1 MKSSTTLTL
10 ISKYTKAFILFFSI
24 LIALSLFW
32 NIGNV
37 KKETQ
42 RLAEMEAT
50 TSLNKDLAFRLWG
63 TRHGGAYLIVDEQ
76 TQPSVFLAHVSERD
90 VKTTSGKTLTL
101 YNPATMLRE
110 IMNDYSKLYGVKARI
125 TAELYLNPENA
136 PDAWEAK
143 ALKELKRGKKEFKE
157 ITTIEGKDYLRV
169 MQPMYMEGGCLKCH
183 AWTGIKVGGL
193 RGATDISIS
202 MEKYEALKQQS
213 INKLIFTHTILW
225 LIGIGSIF
233 FLGRQLNKSEQKIKE
248 NQEHLRIVYK
258 ALEQSANGIL
268 VADQNGIIQY
278 TNGGFERINGY
289 MRDELVGQSLYKIK
303 SNLNPSVL
311 YDDMWSKISNGQTWR
326 GELRNRKKD
335 GSVYWCYE
343 TISPVIAPGGKI
355 THYIGVVEDIE
366 NRKLAEEH
374 IKQLMQY
381 DALTNLPNRNYF
393 REKLDAQ
400 LLNAS
405 VESRIF
411 GLIFLDIDRFKM
423 INDAL
428 GHLIGDI
435 LLQSLSERFIHE
447 SKNGL
452 FISRLGG
459 DEFAIITPLT
469 DSKKIIENYIEKIKQ
484 IIRKPFFI
492 QEHDIFVTASIG
504 VTIYPQDGIDAEIL
518 IRSADMAMYG
528 AKINGKNTHLFFEP
542 VHGDFASEILEI
554 ESGLHKAI
562 ENSELFLVYQPK
574 WDTKEN
580 RFIGLEVLVR
590 WQSKTLGFMNPA
602 KFIHI
607 AEETD
612 LIVILGE
619 WILRESLVA
628 MMRLSLVV
636 GFVPKISVNLSPV
649 QFKSEGLNAMVK
661 DSLEK
666 TNFPPEQLE
675 LEITEGALVNNPV
688 ASIEKMTDLCNYGV
702 SFSIDDFGTGY
713 SSMSYLKKFPVSTL
727 KIDKSFV
734 DDIIDDPHDRAIIQA
749 IVTLAKSFNID
760 TIAEGAETREQV
772 DALNS
777 LGCYNI
783 QGYWHS
789 KPLEYTALLAYFEKI
804 KE

>member
-1 MKSSTTLTL
+1 MTLML
-10 ISKYTKAFILFFSI
+10 VSKYTKAFILFFSI
-24 LIALSLFW
+24 LVALSLFW
-32 NIGNV
+32 NINNV
-37 KKETQ
+37 KEETQ
-42 RLAEMEAT
+42 RLAEMEAA

-63 TRHGGAYLIVDEQ
+63 TRHGGAYFIVDKQ
-76 TQPSVFLAHVSERD
+76 TQPSVFLAHIPERD

-110 IMNDYSKLYGVKARI
+110 IMSDYSKLYGVKARI
-125 TAELYLNPENA
+125 TAELYLNPDNA
-136 PDAWEAK
+136 PDPWEAK
-143 ALKELKRGKKEFKE
+143 ALKELKLGKKEFKE
-157 ITTIEGKDYLRV
+157 MTTIGGKDYLRV
-169 MQPMYMEGGCLKCH
+169 MQPMYMEQGCLKCH

-193 RGATDISIS
+193 RGATDVSIS
-202 MEKYEALKQQS
+202 MEKYEKVKQQS
-213 INKLIFTHTILW
+213 INKFMLTHAILW
-225 LIGIGSIF
+225 IIGIGSIF
-233 FLGRQLNKSEQKIKE
+233 FLGRQLNRSEQKIKE
-248 NQEHLRIVYK
+248 NQDYLRIVSQ

-268 VADQNGIIQY
+268 ITDQNGVIQY
-278 TNGGFERINGY
+278 INKGFERINGY
-289 MRDELVGQSLYKIK
+289 MRDELVGQSLYKIR
-303 SNLNPSVL
+303 SNLNPSTL
-311 YDDMWSKISNGQTWR
+311 YDDVWSKISNGQTWR
-326 GELRNRKKD
+326 GELRNRKKN
-335 GSVYWCYE
+335 GSIYWCYE
-343 TISPVIAPGGKI
+343 TISPVIDPDGKI

-366 NRKLAEEH
+366 DRKLAEKH
-374 IKQLMQY
+374 IKRLVQY

-405 VESRIF
+405 AQNRIF

-423 INDAL
+423 VNDAL
-428 GHLIGDI
+428 GHLVGDI
-435 LLQSLSERFIHE
+435 LLQSLSERFVHE
-447 SKNGL
+447 SEDGL

-459 DEFAIITPLT
+459 DEFAVITPLT
-469 DSKKIIENYIEKIKQ
+469 DAKITIENHIEKIKKT
-484 IIRKPFFI
+484 IREPFFI

-504 VTIYPQDGIDAEIL
+504 ATIYPQDGIDAETL

-542 VHGDFASEILEI
+542 VHGDFASETLEI

-580 RFIGLEVLVR
+580 RFLGLEVLVR

-612 LIVILGE
+612 LIIVLGE
-619 WILRESLVA
+619 WILRESLA
-628 MMRLSLVV
+628 AIMKLSLVV

-666 TNFPPEQLE
+666 ANFPPEQLE

-749 IVTLAKSFNID
+749 IITLAKSFNIE
-760 TIAEGAETREQV
+760 TIAEGAETSEQIA
-772 DALNS
+772 ALNS

-789 KPLEYTALLAYFEKI
+789 KPLEYKALLDYFEKI